1 MNKQHIS
8 AVLAIT
14 SLAFSTGAMAEN
26 MSKNEYKAAEKSIA
40 TEYKSAKAG
49 CNTFADNAR
58 DICMVVAKG
67 REKVAKAELEARYKP
82 SKNADYDVNVTRGKA
97 DYFVALEKCDDKT
110 GNVKDVCVK
119 EAKAGL
125 MRAKSDAKSQLKT
138 SEAIEKDNDKTI
150 DAHLKMKEDS
160 EQARGESAVNKRDA
174 DFAVAKEK
182 CDASSGD
189 ARAHCISEAKLH
201 YSK

>member
-1 MNKQHIS
+1 MNKQYIS
-8 AVLAIT
+8 TILAIT

-67 REKVAKAELEARYKP
+67 REKVAKA
-82 SKNADYDVNVTRGKA
+82 
-97 DYFVALEKCDDKT
+97 
-110 GNVKDVCVK
+110 
-119 EAKAGL
+119 GL
-125 MRAKSDAKSQLKT
+125 MRAKSDAESQLKT

-150 DAHLKMKEDS
+150 DAHLKTKEDS
-160 EQARGESAVNKRDA
+160 EQARGESA
-174 DFAVAKEK
+174 
-182 CDASSGD
+182 
-189 ARAHCISEAKLH
+189 
-201 YSK
+201 